1 MASPKDWAWMRK
13 KKILIVG
20 PAYPLRGGLATYDER
35 LCREFLAM
43 GHNCEILSFSL
54 QYPKIL
60 FPGKTQ
66 FSSDPKPQDLVIH
79 SEVNSVNP
87 FNWLAVGNKYAKG
100 KYDLVIFRYWMSFM
114 APAFGTI
121 ARALRKSGARVIAI
135 TDNIVPHEKRF
146 FDTAFTNYF
155 LNSCDGFLSMS
166 KEVQQQAQALQP
178 NKKVAYVAHPMYDM
192 FGLAI
197 DKKAAKEKLGLDA
210 DTHYL
215 LFFGFIRKYK
225 GLNLL
230 LNSFA
235 LLDRQKLKVKL
246 IVAGEFYEP
255 SEPYLAQIKSL
266 GLEQDVVLKT
276 DFIPNPEVASYFS
289 AADMVVQTYISATQS
304 GVTQIA
310 YYYNKPMLVT
320 DVGGLAEL
328 VPNGKVGYVC
338 EQDSRQIAGS
348 IQAFYEHKLESQF
361 AAGVAQ
367 EKAKFTWSYLVEQ
380 LFAI

>member
-1 MASPKDWAWMRK
+1 MSK

-20 PAYPLRGGLATYDER
+20 PAYPLRGGLATYNER
-35 LCREFLAM
+35 LCREFIAQ
-43 GHNCEILSFSL
+43 GHSCEILSFSL
-54 QYPKIL
+54 QYPALL

-66 FSSDPKPQDLVIH
+66 FSTDLRPNDLVIH
-79 SEVNSVNP
+79 SAINSINP
-87 FNWLAVGNKYAKG
+87 LNWLLVGHKFAKQ
-100 KYDLVIFRYWMSFM
+100 KYDLVIFRYWMSFL

-121 ARALRKSGARVIAI
+121 ARQLGLSGAKIIAI

-146 FDTAFTNYF
+146 FDTFFTNYF
-155 LNSCDGFLSMS
+155 LNACNGFLSMS
-166 KEVQQQAQALQP
+166 KEVQAQAQFLQP
-178 NKKVAYVAHPMYDM
+178 HKKVAYVAHPMYDM
-192 FGLAI
+192 FGSAI
-197 DKKAAKEKLGLDA
+197 DKNKAKEMLGLDPSFN
-210 DTHYL
+210 YL

-230 LNSFA
+230 LDSFA
-235 LLDRQKLKVKL
+235 KLDRQQLKVKL
-246 IVAGEFYEP
+246 IVAGEFYET
-255 SEPYLAQIKSL
+255 SEPYLLQIQEL
-266 GLEQDVVLKT
+266 GLSDDVVLKT
-276 DFIPNPEVASYFS
+276 DFIPNPEVATYFS
-289 AADMVVQTYISATQS
+289 AADMVVQTYLSATQS

-338 EQDSRQIAGS
+338 DQDSGQIAGS

-361 AAGVAQ
+361 AAGVAE
-367 EKAKFTWSYLVEQ
+367 EKAKFTWEYLTQE

>member
-1 MASPKDWAWMRK
+1 MVK

-35 LCREFLAM
+35 LCREFLAQ
-43 GHNCEILSFSL
+43 GHSCEILSFSL
-54 QYPKIL
+54 QYPSLL

-66 FSSDPKPQDLVIH
+66 FSTDKAPADLVIH
-79 SEVNSVNP
+79 SEVNSINP
-87 FNWLAVGNKYAKG
+87 LNWIQIGNKFSKK

-114 APAFGTI
+114 APSFGTI

-146 FDTAFTNYF
+146 FDYAFTNYF

-166 KEVQQQAQALQP
+166 KDVQKQAQALQP

-192 FGLAI
+192 FGSAQ
-197 DKKAAKEKLGLDA
+197 DKKIAKEKLGLA
-210 DTHYL
+210 PDTNYL

-235 LLDRQKLKVKL
+235 KVNRSGLKVKL
-246 IVAGEFYEP
+246 IVAGEFYED
-255 SEPYLAQIKSL
+255 SAPYLAQIKEL
-266 GLEQDVVLKT
+266 GLESDVVLKT
-276 DFIPNPEVASYFS
+276 DFIPNEEVSTYFS
-289 AADMVVQTYISATQS
+289 ASDMVVQTYLSATQS

-328 VPNGKVGYVC
+328 VPTGKVGYVC
-338 EQDSRQIAGS
+338 QQDEKEIAAA
-348 IQAFYEHKLESQF
+348 IHDFYTAQREPTF
-361 AAGVAQ
+361 ARGVEE
-367 EKAKFTWSYLVEQ
+367 EKAKFTWEYLTQQ
-380 LFAI
+380 LFEV